1 LVFRFVAG
9 CSARQVGSWGLSRRL
24 RGSCGSG
31 GAAGVAIVMVAAVK
45 AKAAKTATEEAE
57 KTAHGEYLQSCM
69 TGVTLAVRIIKVN
82 IKVAYLV
89 M

>member
-1 LVFRFVAG
+1 MV
-9 CSARQVGSWGLSRRL
+9 
-24 RGSCGSG
+24 
-31 GAAGVAIVMVAAVK
+31 GAAK

-69 TGVTLAVRIIKVN
+69 TEVTLAVPIIKVN
-82 IKVAYLV
+82 TKLAHLV